1 MKRYF
6 YLRIINPSP
15 SYIETDLD
23 RISALAAE
31 KETENRYFTAFLTTQ
46 DTLRTDA
53 LVTRLDQSITPQID
67 CTQCGNCCKSLMI
80 VVNDEEADT
89 LSAHLHQDRDGFD
102 RNYLEKGS
110 NGMMVINRIP
120 CHFLSDNRCSVYEH
134 RFAGCREF
142 PALHIPGFT
151 KRLFTVFMHY
161 DRCPII
167 FNVVE
172 AMKKEMQ
179 FGGTEKI

>member
-1 MKRYF
+1 
-6 YLRIINPSP
+6 
-15 SYIETDLD
+15 
-23 RISALAAE
+23 
-31 KETENRYFTAFLTTQ
+31 
-46 DTLRTDA
+46 
-53 LVTRLDQSITPQID
+53 
-67 CTQCGNCCKSLMI
+67 MI

-89 LSAHLHQDRDGFD
+89 LSAHLHQDRDTFD

-120 CHFLSDNRCSVYEH
+120 CHFLSGNRCSVYEH

-161 DRCPII
+161 GRCPII